1 MELLDPALLAG
12 LVTLVILEIILGID
26 NLIFIAILADRLPP
40 EQRDRARR
48 IGLSLALLMRL
59 GLLAGISWLVT
70 LTAPLIV
77 LGELSFS
84 GRDLI
89 LLGGGLFLLH
99 KATVEIH
106 ERLEGSDHVVREAR
120 GYARFWPVVAQIILL
135 DAVFS
140 LDSVITAVGMVNELW
155 VMMTAVT
162 IAMVVMI
169 VASRP
174 LTAFV
179 SAHPTVIML
188 CLGFLL
194 MVGFSLIAEGFHFD
208 IPKGYLYAAIGFSI
222 LIEAFN
228 QLRATNQKRRLAKL
242 PLRQRTADAV
252 LRLLGGQP
260 ELVLEAAP
268 AGGRLTSMAAMSDTF
283 SPAER
288 EMIAGVMRLG
298 ERTTRSIMTPRPEV
312 VWLDVSAPRE
322 TLKRL
327 LLEHGHSRY
336 PVCRGTLDDVMGVVL
351 ARDLLPRLL
360 SEARLDLTADLH
372 PPLVVRDRL
381 PVVRLTE
388 QLKTSPARLA
398 LVADEHGNIDG
409 LVTATDV
416 LAAISRDLV
425 QDEDAIARPLRLAD
439 GSMQFDGLTPLV
451 DAAAFLGRRDLEAG
465 AGYATLA
472 GFILQQLDR
481 IPKPGDSFDW
491 AGLRFT
497 VAAMDGRRISKVL
510 VGPSA

>member
-1 MELLDPALLAG
+1 METLFDPTILAG

-48 IGLSLALLMRL
+48 IGLSLALIMRL

-70 LTAPLIV
+70 LTAPLIGF
-77 LGELSFS
+77 GELSFS

-89 LLGGGLFLLH
+89 LLGGGLFLLY
-99 KATVEIH
+99 KATMEIH

-162 IAMVVMI
+162 IAMGVMI

-222 LIEAFN
+222 LIEVFN
-228 QLRATNQKRRLAKL
+228 QLRMANQQRRLARL

-268 AGGRLTSMAAMSDTF
+268 AGPRSTAAAGPF
-283 SPAER
+283 SPVER
-288 EMIAGVMRLG
+288 EMVAGVMRLG
-298 ERTTRSIMTPRPEV
+298 ERTTRSIMTPRHEI
-312 VWLDVSAPRE
+312 VWLDASSSRQSLQDV
-322 TLKRL
+322 

-336 PVCRGTLDDVMGVVL
+336 PVWRGTPDEVVGVVL
-351 ARDLLPRLL
+351 ARDLLPKLL
-360 SEARLDLTADLH
+360 AEEPLDLAAHLH
-372 PPLVVRDRL
+372 PPLMVRDRL

-388 QLKTSPARLA
+388 QLKTSPTRLA
-398 LVADEHGNIDG
+398 LVLDEHDNVDG
-409 LVTATDV
+409 LVTPTDV

-425 QDEDAIARPLRLAD
+425 QDEDATARPVRLAD
-439 GSMQFDGLTPLV
+439 GRMQFDGLIPLV
-451 DAAAFLGRRDLEAG
+451 EAAAFLGRPALEAG

-472 GFILQQLDR
+472 GFILGRLGR
-481 IPKPGDSFDW
+481 IPSPGESFTW
-491 AGLRFT
+491 EGLRFE
-497 VAAMDGRRISKVL
+497 VVEMDGRRISKVV
-510 VGPSA
+510 VGPGP